1 MFIIVVN
8 AILIAGRPC
17 GSSEAAQTQNHHT
30 SARTSARRGRRRVVQ
45 LPAMP
50 APDAIMIWAIGGPLT
65 RVSQGPS
72 RSLAVYRMPSSGRS
86 EGRSCRIPKLTVPL
100 LYCLWRG
107 LRLKDGRE
115 VQEQPLSVFG

>member
-50 APDAIMIWAIGGPLT
+50 APDAIIWAIGGPLT

-86 EGRSCRIPKLTVPL
+86 EGRICRIPKLTVPL

-107 LRLKDGRE
+107 LRLKDGPE